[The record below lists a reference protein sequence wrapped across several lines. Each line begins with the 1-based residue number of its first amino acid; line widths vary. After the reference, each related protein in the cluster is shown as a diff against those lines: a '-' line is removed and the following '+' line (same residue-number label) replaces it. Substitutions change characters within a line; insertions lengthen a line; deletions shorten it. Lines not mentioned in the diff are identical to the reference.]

1 MYRSLN
7 TGAIGVRADLEGAL
21 TMAKAHGFDAIDFGI
36 GEAQRIAEAQG
47 ADALTRK
54 FEAAG
59 VKPGPWGL
67 PVDWRG
73 DDEKFQQG
81 LSELAA
87 AAELGQRLAAQRVTT
102 WVTPGHNERTRQQQY
117 DYLLGRFRPIA
128 RILADHGCRLGL
140 EFIGPK
146 TSRTRLAHEFIYT
159 AGDMLAF
166 AHDIGPNVGLLHD
179 CWHWY
184 TSGGTLEELKSL
196 KAEDVVAVH
205 VNDAPA
211 GVERDAQIDNQRLLP
226 MESGVI
232 ELPAYLRALQ
242 QIGYDGPVTV
252 EPFSARLRELAPE
265 QAVRETAE
273 SLGKAWN
280 AAGLG

>member
-7 TGAIGVRADLEGAL
+7 TGAIGVRTDLAGAL
-21 TMAKAHGFDAIDFGI
+21 AMAKAHGFDAVDFGI

-47 ADALTRK
+47 ADPLSGTFA
-54 FEAAG
+54 AAG
-59 VKPGPWGL
+59 VKPGSWGL

-73 DDEKFQQG
+73 DDDKFQQG
-81 LSELAA
+81 LSDLTAA
-87 AAELGQRLAAQRVTT
+87 AALGQRLAATRVTT
-102 WVTPGHNERTRQQQY
+102 WVTPGHNERSRQQQY

-159 AGDMLAF
+159 AGDMLTF

-184 TSGGTLEELKSL
+184 TSGGTLEELKRL

-211 GVERDAQIDNQRLLP
+211 GIERDAQIDNQRLLP

-232 ELPAYLRALQ
+232 DLPAYLRALR

-265 QAVRETAE
+265 QAVRETADA
-273 SLGKAWN
+273 LGRAWM